1 MKPTKRLLAL
11 LLALC
16 MALTLAACGEAEP
29 EHMTVRAALV
39 DAPHTLDPA
48 LAVTE
53 TEKTVDAQLFE
64 NLMKINTAGALT
76 PAQAASYTYTD
87 NMDGTE
93 TYTFTLRND
102 IYWSDGQ
109 KVTAGDFVYAW
120 QRLVDPETNSPHASI
135 LNMVA
140 GYADA
145 VSGDP
150 AALQVWASDDRTLV
164 VVIEGHWLLLPAG
177 GVHGGV
183 HHAGTRQRHPN
194 AEGEDAADTAA
205 DAEPV
210 RARLVAVLRH
220 AADQRPLR
228 RLVHDG
234 GRPER
239 QRRQE
244 VL

>member
-29 EHMTVRAALV
+29 EHMTVRAVLV

-109 KVTAGDFVYAW
+109 KVTAGDQLPPRFHPEHGGGLCRRGVRRSGGSAGLG
-120 QRLVDPETNSPHASI
+120 QRRPHPC
-135 LNMVA
+135 
-140 GYADA
+140 G
-145 VSGDP
+145 
-150 AALQVWASDDRTLV
+150 
-164 VVIEGHWLLLPAG
+164 GHRGSLLLLPAG

-194 AEGEDAADTAA
+194 AG
-205 DAEPV
+205 
-210 RARLVAVLRH
+210 R
-220 AADQRPLR
+220 
-228 RLVHDG
+228 G
-234 GRPER
+234 GRRCPPPR
-239 QRRQE
+239 C
-244 VL
+244 

>member
-1 MKPTKRLLAL
+1 MKSTKRLLAL

-102 IYWSDGQ
+102 TYWSDGQ
-109 KVTAGDFVYAW
+109 KVTAGDFVT
-120 QRLVDPETNSPHASI
+120 PGS
-135 LNMVA
+135 
-140 GYADA
+140 
-145 VSGDP
+145 
-150 AALQVWASDDRTLV
+150 VWWIRRPTPPTL
-164 VVIEGHWLLLPAG
+164 PF
-177 GVHGGV
+177 
-183 HHAGTRQRHPN
+183 
-194 AEGEDAADTAA
+194 
-205 DAEPV
+205 
-210 RARLVAVLRH
+210 
-220 AADQRPLR
+220 
-228 RLVHDG
+228 
-234 GRPER
+234 
-239 QRRQE
+239 
-244 VL
+244 